1 MIDYIDANPNTEG
14 FPKDKK
20 VVYEL
25 YWSKSQ
31 VRARSHPHVTNV
43 MSYMNNLW
51 HASPESEIC
60 FDQNISYADRLRIRK
75 AGDALFH
82 LVLMQM
88 GDH

>member
-1 MIDYIDANPNTEG
+1 
-14 FPKDKK
+14 
-20 VVYEL
+20 
-25 YWSKSQ
+25 
-31 VRARSHPHVTNV
+31 

-60 FDQNISYADRLRIRK
+60 FDQNISYADRLRISEK
-75 AGDALFH
+75 QAMLFSH